1 MPASAVD
8 LSEKMLVPD
17 RSRQTLATSPK
28 TSTSEIRHFMPG

>member
-1 MPASAVD
+1 
-8 LSEKMLVPD
+8 MLEPD